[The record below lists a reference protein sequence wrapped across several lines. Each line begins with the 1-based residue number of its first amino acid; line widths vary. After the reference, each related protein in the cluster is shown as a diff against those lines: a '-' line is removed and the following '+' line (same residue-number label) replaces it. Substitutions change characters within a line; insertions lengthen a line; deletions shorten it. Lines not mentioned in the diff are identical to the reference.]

1 MFGAAA
7 SPGKDRKFMLH
18 FILTDY
24 NHPLLASNFSVKPLS
39 TFLEFLL

>member
-7 SPGKDRKFMLH
+7 SPRRDRKFMLH

-24 NHPLLASNFSVKPLS
+24 SHPLLASNFSVKPLS
-39 TFLEFLL
+39 TFLELLF